1 MKLILK
7 RKKMLPLTKKDLKS
21 YQDATEYYI
30 CKKKKKN
37 HKINEKLK
45 TIAIILVNI
54 ETQQTVF
61 VI

>member
-21 YQDATEYYI
+21 YQDATECYI
-30 CKKKKKN
+30 CKKKN

-45 TIAIILVNI
+45 TIAIILVTI